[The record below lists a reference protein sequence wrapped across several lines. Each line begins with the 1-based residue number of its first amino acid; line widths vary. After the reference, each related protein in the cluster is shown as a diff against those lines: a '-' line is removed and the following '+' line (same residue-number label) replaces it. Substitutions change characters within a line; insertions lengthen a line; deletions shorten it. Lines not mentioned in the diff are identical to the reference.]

1 MKVILKSDVKN
12 VGKVGE
18 LVNVA
23 TGYARNFLFPL
34 KLASEATEKRLKEF
48 THIKKMAEAK
58 KKKAMSEKKTVLQ
71 KISGK
76 TVTFKTNASDADK
89 LFGSI
94 TAGDIA
100 RELEKEGFS
109 VDRRDV
115 VLDDAIKIL
124 GQHKATISFGEG
136 LEAEILVSVERA

>member
-18 LVNVA
+18 MVNVA
-23 TGYARNFLFPL
+23 TGYARNFLFPND
-34 KLASEATEKRLKEF
+34 LASEATEKRLREF
-48 THIKKMAEAK
+48 EHIKRMAQAK
-58 KKKAMSEKKTVLQ
+58 KKKAMSDKKDVLQ
-71 KISGK
+71 KLSGK
-76 TVTFKTNASDADK
+76 TITFKANASDTDK

-115 VLDDAIKIL
+115 ILDDVIRIL
-124 GQHKATISFGEG
+124 GQHKASVSFGEG
-136 LEAEILVSVERA
+136 LETEILVSVERA